1 MKQRGSLSLKY
12 AVRKV
17 LETRLGLDMNDTHQV
32 LIYADDVNLIGDN
45 IRMIGRNADVLLNTC
60 YDVGI
65 AVNTR
70 KVDTWKQDVIE
81 A

>member
-1 MKQRGSLSLKY
+1 MGS
-12 AVRKV
+12 
-17 LETRLGLDMNDTHQV
+17 NDRPINTTQYNV
-32 LIYADDVNLIGDN
+32 YTDDVNSIGDD
-45 IRMIGRNADVLLNTC
+45 IRTSERNADVLLNTC